1 MGWDG
6 TYVEGVAGEG
16 SPAVVVLCW
25 ASLVT
30 RVAGGMDGRT
40 AQHLILVS
48 LSLQVKRLWRHA
60 CMNVRHAQR
69 HIHGNCMRKWTYTTE
84 HKLRN
89 CMRPQSFSLSLS
101 LTNAQGSTELCKQ
114 VNHDPPRGEQIDFW
128 RRFKGIHYKDSWAGL
143 KELLLSGEE
152 TLGASSLRNESRRR
166 KQPRV
171 TPITTETSSH
181 TDRKSVV

>member
-1 MGWDG
+1 
-6 TYVEGVAGEG
+6 
-16 SPAVVVLCW
+16 
-25 ASLVT
+25 
-30 RVAGGMDGRT
+30 
-40 AQHLILVS
+40 
-48 LSLQVKRLWRHA
+48 
-60 CMNVRHAQR
+60 
-69 HIHGNCMRKWTYTTE
+69 
-84 HKLRN
+84 
-89 CMRPQSFSLSLS
+89 MRPQSFSLSLS

-181 TDRKSVV
+181 TVDCPAPQPWLDLHGSDLGLFDALATP